1 MTPSRLTHANLNAN
15 GYQSVPDASAQD
27 EVRLFER
34 LARRDSTAVAELY
47 ALYSGP
53 IYSFALRALGSRED
67 AEELLQ
73 DTFVRLWEKAREY
86 DPALGRPFTWALLL
100 ARGLCFDRLRRAGRR
115 ARSLRTVSLSGAG
128 ISDDS
133 SRAGIPQHA
142 PGIFSKDELR
152 RIVAALEML
161 PASDRRAVEMA
172 VFLEYT
178 GQEIANDLHE
188 PLGTIK
194 SRIRRGLSRLRQL
207 LIRHD

>member
-1 MTPSRLTHANLNAN
+1 MPDHLGAN
-15 GYQSVPDASAQD
+15 GPRRAPDATQQN
-27 EVRLFER
+27 EIRLFER
-34 LARRDSTAVAELY
+34 LAQRDASAMAELY

-73 DTFVRLWEKAREY
+73 DTFVRLWEKALDY

-100 ARGLCFDRLRRAGRR
+100 ARGLCCDRLRRAGRR
-115 ARSLRTVSLSGAG
+115 SKSFRVVPLGGAEPN
-128 ISDDS
+128 DV
-133 SRAGIPQHA
+133 SRAVPHHA
-142 PGIFSKDELR
+142 PGVFSRDEFR
-152 RIVAALEML
+152 RVVAALDAL
-161 PASDRRAVEMA
+161 PTPDRRAVEMA

-178 GQEIANDLHE
+178 GQEIADNLRE

-194 SRIRRGLSRLRQL
+194 SRIRRGLARLRQL